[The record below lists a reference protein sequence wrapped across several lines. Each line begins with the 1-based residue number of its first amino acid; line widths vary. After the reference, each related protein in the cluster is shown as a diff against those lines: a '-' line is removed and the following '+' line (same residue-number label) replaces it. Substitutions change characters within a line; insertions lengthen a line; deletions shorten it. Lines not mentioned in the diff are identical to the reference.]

1 MKKQFFIKF
10 LVLMLA
16 VGLVLTGCNFN
27 SEDAGSDQGST
38 DQGSSDQGSSDQGSS
53 DDAAQNDS
61 SASKQIL
68 KVEATAEIPTMD
80 SVHAHDGI
88 AFTVLNNVN
97 EGLYRLGQDHSP
109 ILAMAEDHQ
118 ISDDGLVHTFTLR
131 DAKWS
136 NGEPVTAHDFEFSWK
151 RLLADEGHYNSMM
164 ANASV
169 LNAEEIIAGE
179 KSADE
184 LGVKALDEKTLEVTL
199 SSQNSLFKTLL
210 TFPVF
215 LPQNQAFVE
224 EQGDQYALEVENL
237 LFNGPFVLEEWNH
250 EQGWTYKKNPNYW
263 DADVVKLEEIQVH
276 VVKEN
281 ATSVNLYETEELD
294 RTALSSA
301 YVDQYKDSEDF
312 EVIPQASIIF
322 MRFNNTHEVLG
333 NANVR
338 RGMDMA
344 IDKEGLANVIL
355 NNGSTA
361 LYSHVPSNFSTSPDG
376 TPFREY
382 NGDFNKGTAEEA
394 AEYFT
399 TGLAEAGVDE
409 LTVSL
414 LSSDAESHRK
424 IAEYLKNQFETKLP
438 GLTIDLQMVP
448 FKQRLT
454 QEKALDYDLVVSTW
468 GPDYNDPMTFIDM
481 FVTDGS
487 ANRTGY
493 SSAEFDELVDKAKAE
508 NDPAVRYQLM
518 VDAEKVLLEKD
529 AVVAPLI
536 QNATSV
542 LQRAKVKNIVEH
554 PSGPDFTYKWT
565 YIEE

>member
-1 MKKQFFIKF
+1 MKKNMTIKL

-16 VGLVLTGCNFN
+16 VGLVLTGCNFS
-27 SEDAGSDQGST
+27 SETGSDQGTTDQGST
-38 DQGSSDQGSSDQGSS
+38 DQGST
-53 DDAAQNDS
+53 DDAAQTDDS
-61 SASKQIL
+61 ATKQVL

-97 EGLYRLGQDHSP
+97 EGLYRLGQDHNP
-109 ILAMAEDHQ
+109 VLAIAEDHQ
-118 ISDDGLVHTFTLR
+118 ISEDGLVHTFTIR
-131 DAKWS
+131 DAVWS
-136 NGEPVTAHDFEFSWK
+136 NGEPVTANDFEYSWK
-151 RLLADEGHYNSMM
+151 RLLSDEGHYNSMM

-184 LGVKALDEKTLEVTL
+184 LGVKAVDEKTLEVTL
-199 SSQNSLFKTLL
+199 SSPNTLFTTLL

-224 EQGDQYALEVENL
+224 AQGDQYALEAGNL
-237 LFNGPFVLEEWNH
+237 LFNGPFVLDEWRH
-250 EQGWTYKKNPNYW
+250 EQGWTYKKNPDYW
-263 DADVVKLEEIQVH
+263 DADTVKLDEIQVH

-281 ATSVNLYETEELD
+281 ATSVNLYETDELD
-294 RTALSSA
+294 RIALSAS
-301 YVDQYKDSEDF
+301 YVDQFRDSPDF
-312 EVIPQASIIF
+312 QVIPQASIIF
-322 MRFNNTHEVLG
+322 MRFNNTHDVLG

-361 LYSHVPSNFSTSPDG
+361 LYSHVPNNFSTSPDG

-394 AEYFT
+394 AELFKA
-399 TGLAEAGVDE
+399 GLAEAGVSE

-414 LSSDAESHRK
+414 LSSDAEAHRK
-424 IAEYLKNQFETKLP
+424 IAEYLKNQFETKLE
-438 GLTIDLQMVP
+438 GLTINLQMVP
-448 FKQRLT
+448 FQQRLT

-493 SSAEFDELVDKAKAE
+493 SSAEFDGLVNKAKE
-508 NDPAVRYQLM
+508 EKDPAVRYQLM
-518 VDAEKVLLEKD
+518 VDAEKVLLEQD

-536 QNATSV
+536 QNATSI
-542 LQRAKVKNIVEH
+542 LQRAKVKNVVEH
-554 PSGPDFTYKWT
+554 PSGPDFTYKWS